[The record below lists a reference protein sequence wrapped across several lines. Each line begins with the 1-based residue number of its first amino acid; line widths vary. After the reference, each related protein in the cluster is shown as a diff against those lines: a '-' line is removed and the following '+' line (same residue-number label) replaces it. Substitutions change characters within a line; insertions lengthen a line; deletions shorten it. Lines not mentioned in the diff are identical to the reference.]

1 MEIEK
6 ALTFLDKYNYIY
18 SVKGKTI
25 FVKLEFSQRIRIE
38 FNEPHKII
46 IKDKLVGWNF
56 LTGLF
61 DMSLKN
67 ALIYNLFG
75 SIILGVLSVYSGSN
89 NHNIYFIALYLIFMT
104 WAIVLF
110 TFYLVKL
117 ESFKIQMINWMK
129 EQQNNL

>member
-6 ALTFLDKYNYIY
+6 TLTFLDKYNYIY
-18 SVKGKTI
+18 SVKGNTI
-25 FVKLEFSQRIRIE
+25 FVKLEFSQRIKIE

-75 SIILGVLSVYSGSN
+75 STILGVLSVYSGSN
-89 NHNIYFIALYLIFMT
+89 NHNIYFIAMYLIFMT
-104 WAIVLF
+104 WAFVLF

-117 ESFKIQMINWMK
+117 ESFKIQILNWINK
-129 EQQNNL
+129 Q

>member
-1 MEIEK
+1 MEIER

-18 SVKGKTI
+18 SVKGNTI

-75 SIILGVLSVYSGSN
+75 SIILGSLSVYSGSN
-89 NHNIYFIALYLIFMT
+89 NHNIYFIAMYLIFMT
-104 WAIVLF
+104 WAFVLF

-117 ESFKIQMINWMK
+117 ESFKIQIVNWMK
-129 EQQNNL
+129 E

>member
-18 SVKGKTI
+18 SVKGNTI

-46 IKDKLVGWNF
+46 INDKLVGWNF
-56 LTGLF
+56 LTGFF

-75 SIILGVLSVYSGSN
+75 SIILGTLSIYSGNN
-89 NHNIYFIALYLIFMT
+89 NHNINFIALYLVFMT
-104 WAIVLF
+104 WTVVFL

-117 ESFKIQMINWMK
+117 ESFKIQILNWINK
-129 EQQNNL
+129 Q

>member
-18 SVKGKTI
+18 SVKGNTI

-38 FNEPHKII
+38 INEPHKII
-46 IKDKLVGWNF
+46 FTDKLVGWNF

-75 SIILGVLSVYSGSN
+75 SIILGTLSVYSGSN

-117 ESFKIQMINWMK
+117 ESFKIQIVNWMK
-129 EQQNNL
+129 E

>member
-18 SVKGKTI
+18 SVKGNTI

-75 SIILGVLSVYSGSN
+75 SIILGTISVYSGSN

-129 EQQNNL
+129 E

>member
-18 SVKGKTI
+18 SVKGNTI

-38 FNEPHKII
+38 FNDPHKII

-75 SIILGVLSVYSGSN
+75 SIILGSLSVYSGSN
-89 NHNIYFIALYLIFMT
+89 NHNIYFIAMYLIFMT
-104 WAIVLF
+104 WAFVLF

-117 ESFKIQMINWMK
+117 ESFKIQIVNWMK
-129 EQQNNL
+129 E

>member
-1 MEIEK
+1 METEK

-18 SVKGKTI
+18 SVKGNTI

-75 SIILGVLSVYSGSN
+75 SIILGSLSVYSGSN
-89 NHNIYFIALYLIFMT
+89 NHNIYFIAMYLIFMT
-104 WAIVLF
+104 WAFVLF

-117 ESFKIQMINWMK
+117 ESFKIQILNWINK
-129 EQQNNL
+129 Q